1 MVKSVDLFDDPNLS
15 FSKLAAVWLLNLDP
29 RMLIGGFS
37 KRLCEAVEKSNS
49 RCDSGELKLLLSNYR
64 IIPDAY
70 LIDQQAKTAY
80 LFEVEDTNPLSA
92 DKLRKLSEIWWRLDS
107 IGWEM
112 RVFLIDRYLTCW
124 RSLSLVDV
132 WHSLES
138 PFPDHSGSVRMG
150 HSVALKIDWEATHQQ
165 ALAAAI
171 NRPIPIHE

>member
-1 MVKSVDLFDDPNLS
+1 MKKPVDLFDDPNLS

-37 KRLCEAVEKSNS
+37 KRLCESVGKSNGPE
-49 RCDSGELKLLLSNYR
+49 DSSELKLLLSNYR
-64 IIPDAY
+64 VIPDAY
-70 LIDQQAKTAY
+70 LIDELAKTAY

-124 RSLSLVDV
+124 RSLPLVDV

-138 PFPDHSGSVRMG
+138 PFPEHSGSVRTE
-150 HSVALKIDWEATHQQ
+150 HSATLKIDWEATHEQ

-171 NRPIPIHE
+171 KRPIPIHE